1 MFIEKLNKKLGATL
15 IENGF
20 DTPKELQLKCISK
33 INSGGDVI
41 AIAPTKSGKS
51 TLAVISVINK
61 LQFALEDAP
70 RAVILVASMEKAL
83 LMKQEFELFTRD
95 TDLRVT
101 CVFEEGKLEKQSA
114 EVYEGTDVVIGTAKR
129 VYDIYFNHN
138 LNVNKLKL
146 FIIDDAELM
155 IKNAWQS
162 PVDRLGES
170 IPKCQHLVFTTN
182 LTEKIEKLIHKFIM
196 APSIIEVVS

>member
-20 DTPKELQLKCISK
+20 ETPKELQLKCISK

-41 AIAPTKSGKS
+41 AIAPTQSGKS
-51 TLAVISVINK
+51 TLIVISVINK
-61 LQFALEDAP
+61 LQNALEDAP
-70 RAVILVASMEKAL
+70 RAVILVASMEKVLA
-83 LMKQEFELFTRD
+83 MKQQFDLFTRE

-146 FIIDDAELM
+146 FIVDDAELL

-182 LTEKIEKLIHKFIM
+182 LTEKVEKLIHKFIV
-196 APSIIEVVS
+196 APSIIEV